1 MSLTTRSKAI
11 VGGAATSLGLLALL
25 ASPSLADNHNKL
37 TQVKT
42 PANAATEM
50 QMNPVQMQQMLAQC
64 NSMMSRMQGMM
75 GNNQSSNMM
84 GNQNHPM
91 GSGTMTP
98 GMNQ

>member
-1 MSLTTRSKAI
+1 MSLTTRGKAI
-11 VGGAATSLGLLALL
+11 IGGTVASLGLVALA
-25 ASPSLADNHNKL
+25 AGPSLADNHNKL
-37 TQVKT
+37 TQVQT

-50 QMNPVQMQQMLAQC
+50 QMNPEQMQQMMTQC

-75 GNNQSSNMM
+75 GNNHSSNMM
-84 GNQNHPM
+84 GNQNRPM